1 MVGLN
6 RSLVNES
13 SIKQLPEIELLLCC
27 TRTQMSPEYAD
38 RIRHLVRQNI
48 HWNDLLNTARR
59 HGVLPLVYWQLK
71 DICPDS
77 VPTDVTEQ
85 LRDRFDANAQKN
97 LALTAEL
104 LKLIKFFQKNGIPV
118 IPFKG
123 AILTTSV
130 YKKLTLRQFIDI
142 DILIPKQFIR
152 ESSNLLKLQGY
163 KSQFNINDDHITNY
177 AKINNEQMFWHKDKQ
192 IAVDLHWELLPKP
205 FGSYATL
212 AWSRNEQVY
221 IRNTA
226 VQSINVETLLLYLCA
241 HGTKHSWSH
250 LKFVCDIAELIS
262 SHPDLD
268 WDWIEKQSEKFGNKQ
283 MLFLGLYLC
292 QELLG
297 TILPAHLVQQLQVNQ
312 LVKRLAFQV
321 EQQMFL
327 LQHYGDNVFEQRDIY
342 IKTLSVK
349 DRIWFYLQVLV
360 TPTALEVTM
369 VSLPSWL
376 FPLYYLLRPFRLLI
390 KHGTILPSLSFFNTI
405 RNYK

>member
-1 MVGLN
+1 MGLLN
-6 RSLVNES
+6 QSFVSES

-27 TRTQMSPEYAD
+27 SRTQMSPEYGD
-38 RIRHLVRQNI
+38 RIRHLVSQNI
-48 HWNDLLNTARR
+48 DWNDLLNTARR

-77 VPTDVTEQ
+77 VPTDVIEQ

-97 LALTAEL
+97 LALTGEL
-104 LKLIKFFQKNGIPV
+104 VKLIKLFQKNGIPI

-123 AILTTSV
+123 SILATSV
-130 YKKLTLRQFIDI
+130 YKNLALREFVDI
-142 DILIPKQFIR
+142 DILIPEQFIR

-163 KSQFNINDDHITNY
+163 NSQFNINDVHINNY
-177 AKINNEQMFWHKDKQ
+177 AKINNEQTFWNKDKQ

-205 FGSYATL
+205 FSSYATL

-226 VQSINVETLLLYLCA
+226 VQSINVETLLLYLCV
-241 HGTKHSWSH
+241 HGTKHSWSD
-250 LKFVCDIAELIS
+250 LKFLCDIAELIS

-268 WDWIEKQSEKFGNKQ
+268 WHWIEKQSEKLGNKQ

-297 TILPAHLVQQLQVNQ
+297 TILPDHLVQQLQVNQ
-312 LVKRLAFQV
+312 LIKPLALQV
-321 EQQMFL
+321 QQEMFSSKN
-327 LQHYGDNVFEQRDIY
+327 QINNVFEQRDIY
-342 IKTLSVK
+342 IKTLSLRERV
-349 DRIWFYLQVLV
+349 WFYFRLFM
-360 TPTALEVTM
+360 TPTALELTM

-376 FPLYYLLRPFRLLI
+376 FPLYYLIRPFRLLI
-390 KHGTILPSLSFFNTI
+390 KHGTILFFFTFFNTI
-405 RNYK
+405 HN